1 MTAEVQ
7 VDRELCIGSGNC
19 VHLTHGAMELDDE
32 GVATVADGSATAD
45 QFRQA
50 ERSCPTGAIT
60 VTIIADE
67 PVGLKGSVIEHE

>member
-32 GVATVADGSATAD
+32 GVATVADGSVATAD

-67 PVGLKGSVIEHE
+67 SVLKEA